1 MQLNEHLSK
10 TLFVEAGIATPQ
22 GTLFTPETIAT
33 ERPDFDPPWVLKAQV
48 LAGGRGKAGGV
59 RIVEDRNAF
68 PARAREIFN
77 LHIKGKPVPLL
88 RVEPKAD
95 ITAEFYISFAVAR
108 TREQLVM
115 TVSGSGGVD
124 VESVADKSRIS
135 IQNVDTMSG
144 PAPNQVRTA
153 FFRLGLDKEYFA
165 GFAKLVGALFKAVR
179 DYGLLLAEINPLA
192 LTSDGRWLALDGKV
206 EIDDNVRDLRPE
218 LDRFYEPR
226 HDSPEETAS
235 REHGLSFVTLDG
247 WVGLLAN
254 GAGLAMAS
262 MDLLN
267 FSGLH
272 AANFLDLGGTADQKR
287 METALKLLFG
297 DKQVRAVFINLFGG
311 ILSCESVALA
321 LKEVLAGTPPQ
332 KPLVIRFAGNGA
344 RQGREVLNAMNLPGI
359 HPAEDMG
366 QALTLLQGF
375 GPKNPHPPVIEMP
388 EIEPPATD
396 VQTPQAVP
404 HGEQSG
410 REQDAQFTVD
420 KHSKVLV
427 QGITGKVAMRHVQYM
442 QAYGTDIVA
451 GVTPFKGGQT
461 CLGVPVYNS
470 VYDARLDHAIDV
482 SIIFVPAAFAP
493 DAILEAADNDI
504 PWTICITEG
513 ISQQDMLSVL
523 PRLRDSGTRL
533 IGPNTPGMI
542 VPGQTKIGILPA
554 DPFTSGNVAVFSRSG
569 TLTYEASSRMSRAGF
584 GQSFCVGIGGDPF
597 IGQRFTDL
605 MAMARNH
612 EQTEAVLVLGEIGGR
627 AEEDLADYILRTGFP
642 KPVLAFVAGQT
653 APPGKRLGH
662 AGAILEDTDNGS
674 GGAKSRGRGV
684 GSKLARMAQAGI
696 HLCRD
701 LQSIPDMAA
710 RVLK

>member
-10 TLFVEAGIATPQ
+10 VLFVEAEIPTPQ
-22 GTLFTPETIAT
+22 GILFSPENIGTLW
-33 ERPDFDPPWVLKAQV
+33 PDFSPPWVLKAQV

-59 RIVEDRNAF
+59 RIVDDKDAF
-68 PARAREIFN
+68 VREAGEIFG

-95 ITAEFYISFAVAR
+95 IAEEFYLSFTVAR
-108 TREQLVM
+108 NRESMVL

-124 VESVADKSRIS
+124 VESVADKSKIS
-135 IQNVDTMSG
+135 IQNVDVVTG
-144 PAPNQVRTA
+144 PAPSQVRTA
-153 FFRLGLDKEYFA
+153 FFRLGLGKEHFV
-165 GFAKLVGALFKAVR
+165 GFAKLVGTLFKAVR
-179 DYGLLLAEINPLA
+179 NYGLLLAEINPLV
-192 LTSDGRWLALDGKV
+192 LTSDGQWLALDGKV
-206 EIDDNVRDLRPE
+206 EIDDNVRDMRTE

-226 HDSPEETAS
+226 HASAEETAS
-235 REHGLSFVTLDG
+235 RGHGLSFVTLDG

-254 GAGLAMAS
+254 GAGLAMAT

-267 FSGLH
+267 FSGLP

-287 METALKLLFG
+287 MEVALKLLFG

-321 LKEVLAGTPPQ
+321 LKEVLAGTPPE
-332 KPLVIRFAGNGA
+332 KPLVVRFAGNGA
-344 RQGREVLNAMNLPGI
+344 AQGREVLDSLKLPGI
-359 HPAEDMG
+359 HSADDMG
-366 QALTLLQGF
+366 TAMEILSGL
-375 GPKNPHPPVIEMP
+375 GPRKDNPPVIEMP
-388 EIEPPATD
+388 EIAAPEKNNDAALPIAGQDTGQNAVFD
-396 VQTPQAVP
+396 V
-404 HGEQSG
+404 HGG
-410 REQDAQFTVD
+410 
-420 KHSKVLV
+420 SKVLV
-427 QGITGKVAMRHVQYM
+427 QGITGKVAMRHVEYM
-442 QAYGTDIVA
+442 QAYGTNIVA

-470 VYDARLDHAIDV
+470 VYDACLDHDIDV
-482 SIIFVPAAFAP
+482 SIIFVPAAFAA
-493 DAILEAADNDI
+493 DAILEAGDNNL

-523 PRLRDSGTRL
+523 PRLRNSRTRL

-554 DPFTSGNVAVFSRSG
+554 DPFTPGNVAVFSRSG
-569 TLTYEASSRMSRAGF
+569 TLTYEASSRMSAAGF

-612 EQTEAVLVLGEIGGR
+612 EETKAVLVLGEIGGR
-627 AEEDLADYILRTGFP
+627 AEEDLAEYIVRTRFP
-642 KPVLAFVAGQT
+642 KPVLAFIAGQT
-653 APPGKRLGH
+653 APRGKRLGH
-662 AGAILEDTDNGS
+662 AGAILEES
-674 GGAKSRGRGV
+674 GNGV
-684 GSKLARMAQAGI
+684 GGKLARLAGAGI

-701 LQSIPDMAA
+701 LESIPGMVKKA
-710 RVLK
+710 LKH